1 MPKLS
6 VAGLALALSVTSTH
20 SLFAAEGA
28 PCILKVYANSTLELH
43 SGLEE
48 LYGLVREPGR
58 GYATFT
64 CINPTNLQSHDLSDA
79 KLVVKRGGESEVPA
93 LKTWLDVNRYY
104 LVTSFQYDSAE
115 PVSLEFSAVEV
126 EQGERVEFAREYLFF
141 DR

>member
-1 MPKLS
+1 MFKS
-6 VAGLALALSVTSTH
+6 TAAGLALALSVFSTQS
-20 SLFAAEGA
+20 SLAAEPA
-28 PCILKVYANSTLELH
+28 PCTLKVYASSTLELH

-64 CINPTNLQSHDLSDA
+64 CINPTNLQSHDLSGA
-79 KLVVKRGGESEVPA
+79 KLVVRRGAESEVPE

-104 LVTSFQYDSAE
+104 LVTSFEYDSAE
-115 PVSLEFSAVEV
+115 PVSLEFTAVVV

>member
-1 MPKLS
+1 MPKTLA
-6 VAGLALALSVTSTH
+6 VGLALALSIFTAQS
-20 SLFAAEGA
+20 SLAAEGA
-28 PCILKVYANSTLELH
+28 PCVLKVYANSTLELH

-79 KLVVKRGGESEVPA
+79 KLVVKRVGESETPE

-126 EQGERVEFAREYLFF
+126 EQGERVEFASEYLFF

>member
-1 MPKLS
+1 MSKSLA
-6 VAGLALALSVTSTH
+6 AGLALALSVLSIQS
-20 SLFAAEGA
+20 SLAADGA
-28 PCILKVYANSTLELH
+28 PCKLKVYANSTLELH

-79 KLVVKRGGESEVPA
+79 TLVVKISGESQTPE

-104 LVTSFQYDSAE
+104 LVTSFEYDSAE
-115 PVSLEFSAVEV
+115 PISLEFSAVEV